1 MAQRTGRRHFRCGVV
16 PAARCTPFS
25 TVHALLAGFVLSLAG
40 FLGDIHVSALK
51 RDRGLKDCSSALP
64 GHGGFLDRVDS
75 LTFTAPLL
83 LHGVRWFYT

>member
-1 MAQRTGRRHFRCGVV
+1 M
-16 PAARCTPFS
+16 
-25 TVHALLAGFVLSLAG
+25 HALLAGFVLSLAG